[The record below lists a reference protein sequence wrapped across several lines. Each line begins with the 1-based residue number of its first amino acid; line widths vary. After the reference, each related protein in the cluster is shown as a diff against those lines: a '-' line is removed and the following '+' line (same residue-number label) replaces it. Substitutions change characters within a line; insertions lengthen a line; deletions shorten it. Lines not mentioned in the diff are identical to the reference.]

1 MGNDSKK
8 EQLEVKMADYLDD
21 LRLEDEV
28 SYDTYSDL
36 LDKMQEM
43 LDEAYKL
50 GKKEGSKK

>member
-36 LDKMQEM
+36 FDKMQEM
-43 LDEAYKL
+43 LDEAYKI
-50 GKKEGSKK
+50 GKKDGSKR

>member
-8 EQLEVKMADYLDD
+8 EQLEVKMSDYLDD